1 MTELIRVGKI
11 KERISGNNKL
21 LKQKTNNKNNKNE
34 WSRENKIHKIEGSI
48 KRNVNNRSNI
58 LKVKRW
64 QKKEAKQIKAN

>member
-21 LKQKTNNKNNKNE
+21 LKQKTNNRNNKNE
-34 WSRENKIHKIEGSI
+34 WSRENKIHKIEDSI

>member
-21 LKQKTNNKNNKNE
+21 LKQKTNNRNNKNE
-34 WSRENKIHKIEGSI
+34 WSRENKIHKIEDSI
-48 KRNVNNRSNI
+48 KRNVNNPSNI